1 MKALCACIFSCMAVE
16 AGCPAPTAALL
27 GHPRLELCGMDVR
40 PALRFSLRPPV
51 MMLRL
56 LCRYED
62 QLGAPFITNRIRK
75 TSPVRIPAETC

>member
-40 PALRFSLRPPV
+40 PALRFPCAHP
-51 MMLRL
+51 
-56 LCRYED
+56 
-62 QLGAPFITNRIRK
+62 
-75 TSPVRIPAETC
+75 